1 MDLVM
6 GMMHYFFPLPL
17 ECFGISL
24 RTYKVLYVQ
33 L

>member
-6 GMMHYFFPLPL
+6 GIMIFPLPL

-24 RTYKVLYVQ
+24 RTYKVLYVK